1 MNTENESQEN
11 DQFIIKMKNQTA
23 NKDPGRWLL
32 QRYLPSNCEDLS
44 LIPSIQAKN
53 SGHRLESWL
62 TLAEDL
68 GTACSPRMVPL

>member
-1 MNTENESQEN
+1 
-11 DQFIIKMKNQTA
+11 MKNQTA

-32 QRYLPSNCEDLS
+32 QKYLPSNCEDLS

-62 TLAEDL
+62 TQWLGALVALAEDL